1 MGDTADKALELAKKA
16 VGEKVGK
23 AADTKKA
30 LKGVKAKFKILK
42 VASEQWK
49 KIKEKLPNMTNR
61 EKLFKF
67 GGLVALITLAWLTKP
82 EDIEHFMKGQGSAKE
97 GETLENTV
105 AEKAY
110 VDNKKKAEEAFEE
123 GEITEEEMEEEFDP
137 KADEVISKQ
146 QTATNMYAIR
156 YYKNKKGD
164 KYSKPNGLAR
174 TCMKAGAIPSTF
186 ILEKSYALFKNGVGS
201 FASFKENVTDNLVHK
216 SVKNVTKED
225 KEERIRQAAVILS
238 CCAVGRFQIL
248 PIYHFEKKNWPTT
261 GEEGLRA
268 MYNFIRS
275 TERQIAVFKGII
287 SGQWSKYKDVG
298 LVAVAYY
305 AGGEV
310 ADEYKANPNSEK
322 FNNTQHGGHSSIN
335 AYANSAR
342 AKFNRYKA
350 EVPGLQ
356 DIDYAAM
363 CMESN
368 ETGPGIIYNRA
379 KQGIGISSMKGAA

>member
-1 MGDTADKALELAKKA
+1 
-16 VGEKVGK
+16 
-23 AADTKKA
+23 
-30 LKGVKAKFKILK
+30 
-42 VASEQWK
+42 
-49 KIKEKLPNMTNR
+49 MTNR
-61 EKLFKF
+61 EKLFQF
-67 GGLVALITLAWLTKP
+67 GGLAVLVTLAWMTKP
-82 EDIEHFMKGQGSAKE
+82 EDIEHYIKGQGSAKK
-97 GETLENTV
+97 GETLENTD

-110 VDNKKKAEEAFEE
+110 VDNKKKAKKALAE
-123 GEITEEEMEEEFDP
+123 GKMTEEEMEEEFDP
-137 KADEVISKQ
+137 KADEVISKK

-164 KYSKPNGLAR
+164 KHSKPNGLAR
-174 TCMKAGAIPSTF
+174 TCMKAGVTPSTF
-186 ILEKSYALFKNGVGS
+186 ILEKSYALFENGVGS
-201 FASFKENVTDNLVHK
+201 FSSFKKNVTDKLVHK
-216 SVKNVTKED
+216 SVTNKD
-225 KEERIRQAAVILS
+225 KEAEKKERIRQAAVILS

-248 PIYHFEKKNWPTT
+248 PIYHFEKKNWPTS

-275 TERQIAVFKGII
+275 TERQISVFKGII

-310 ADEYKANPNSEK
+310 ADAYKANPNSEK
-322 FNNTQHGGHSSIN
+322 FNNTQYGGHSSIN

-379 KQGIGISSMKGAA
+379 RQGIGISSMKGTA